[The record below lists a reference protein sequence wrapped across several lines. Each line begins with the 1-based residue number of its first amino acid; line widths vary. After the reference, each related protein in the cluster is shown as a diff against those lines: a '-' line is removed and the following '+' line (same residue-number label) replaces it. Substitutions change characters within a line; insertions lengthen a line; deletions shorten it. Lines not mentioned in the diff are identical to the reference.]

1 MRKLVG
7 VFLALVVTLGLVP
20 AANAMTLNPAGVP
33 ARTSLA
39 VVYSDGRVAASPN
52 GHESRPALSLAKLYL
67 GYWVLHHGAPGH
79 KAQVEHM
86 LRVSDDNI
94 ATQLDRAYPNAIND
108 VARQFGLGATRS
120 SGYWGYSRT
129 SAVDVARF
137 IEAIK
142 PDPVAAPVLRGMS
155 GAAPIAAD
163 GFAQNYGTSRLPGVQ
178 GTKFGWSDDR
188 TSITATASYG
198 HGFTVA
204 AITYGPASVNT
215 DDAVRGFVGG
225 PAGGAG
231 APGQPLTSSV
241 GPIQAPAHRVV
252 DALPPNTPKEITN
265 AIPRDWLVPTGAP
278 EVVLPELPQIPEL
291 QLPDVPMSAL
301 P

>member
-1 MRKLVG
+1 
-7 VFLALVVTLGLVP
+7 
-20 AANAMTLNPAGVP
+20 
-33 ARTSLA
+33 
-39 VVYSDGRVAASPN
+39 
-52 GHESRPALSLAKLYL
+52 
-67 GYWVLHHGAPGH
+67 
-79 KAQVEHM
+79 
-86 LRVSDDNI
+86 
-94 ATQLDRAYPNAIND
+94 
-108 VARQFGLGATRS
+108 
-120 SGYWGYSRT
+120 
-129 SAVDVARF
+129 
-137 IEAIK
+137 
-142 PDPVAAPVLRGMS
+142 MS

-204 AITYGPASVNT
+204 AITYGPASLNT

-225 PAGGAG
+225 QPGGAG

-241 GPIQAPAHRVV
+241 GPIQAPAQRVV
-252 DALPPNTPKEITN
+252 DALPPNTPNEISN